1 MKKFLAVLT
10 VLAMLL
16 APMAI
21 NASAAATYELS
32 MNAVEA
38 NRGDEVVIEVSLDTN
53 PGIWGCIFNI
63 VYDPAYFDLVKVENA
78 GLFPVAT
85 YDEPDDS
92 GSHSFFGEAKGT
104 ANLKGNPT
112 GVMAKYTFKV
122 LKTAPAGVH
131 VIDLYVQDGG
141 DGYFLDAT
149 DVEKEVSV
157 ELTKQGTITVNVPEE
172 DTTVDTDVDTGVD
185 TDKNDET
192 TVPADKETFAPPATV
207 YPDNN
212 SGTGDKETD
221 SGSKEETEKTP
232 VTEAPAEPV
241 TDADGSTVE
250 ETTTLGELITN
261 PEETSPDKEYVTDFV
276 YDENSELVLDIEGKP
291 QIGYREVIRGE
302 NDNSGAVNAII
313 YVVAGVLVVGAAAVV
328 ATVAVVNQKKKK

>member
-1 MKKFLAVLT
+1 MKKFLSVLT

-38 NRGDEVVIEVSLDTN
+38 SRGDEVVIEVSLDTN
-53 PGIWGCIFNI
+53 PGIWGCLFHI
-63 VYDPAYFDLVKVENA
+63 VYDPAYFDLVEVENA

-85 YDEPDDS
+85 FDEPDDS

-112 GVMAKYTFKV
+112 GVISRYTFKV

-131 VIDLYVQDGG
+131 VIDIYVEDDG

-149 DVEKEVSV
+149 DIDKAVSV
-157 ELTKQGTITVNVPEE
+157 ELTKKGTITVNVPEE
-172 DTTVDTDVDTGVD
+172 DTTTDTTVDTD
-185 TDKNDET
+185 TDSETSASTDE
-192 TVPADKETFAPPATV
+192 ETFAPPATV

-212 SGTGDKETD
+212 SGTGTGGDGAED
-221 SGSKEETEKTP
+221 SSAAEETTNATTSNT
-232 VTEAPAEPV
+232 VVV

-250 ETTTLGELITN
+250 ETTSLGEIITD
-261 PEETSPDKEYVTDFV
+261 PAETSPDKEYVSDHV
-276 YDENSELVLDIEGKP
+276 YDENSELVTDIEGKP
-291 QIGYREVIRGE
+291 VVGYREVIRGE
-302 NDNSGAVNAII
+302 NNTDNGALKAII

-328 ATVAVVNQKKKK
+328 ATVIVVNQKKKK